1 MSELIVAGFE
11 DAHTA
16 FLARAALARLQK
28 EIGLNGHDVA
38 VVSREEN
45 GEVTVREAID
55 LNGRRALHEAFWKTL
70 AGRLFAAPPSRFDGD
85 ETPSGGLAAIGID
98 DRFIADVENTVVPGS
113 SALLVLVSETTRDR
127 VLGLLRG
134 FGGKTKR
141 CRLIGEDRE
150 QWLDRLAGGH
160 AGETNQEERGA

>member
-28 EIGLNGHDVA
+28 EIGLHGHDVA

-55 LNGRRALHEAFWKTL
+55 LNGKQVLHEAFWKTL
-70 AGRLFAAPPSRFDGD
+70 AGRLFMAPPDGID
-85 ETPSGGLAAIGID
+85 SSEPPLTGLASIGID
-98 DRFIADVENTVVPGS
+98 DRFIAEAGKRVGPGS

-141 CRLIGEDRE
+141 CRLIGDDRE
-150 QWLDRLAGGH
+150 QWLDTLAGGL
-160 AGETNQEERGA
+160 AGETNRKERGA